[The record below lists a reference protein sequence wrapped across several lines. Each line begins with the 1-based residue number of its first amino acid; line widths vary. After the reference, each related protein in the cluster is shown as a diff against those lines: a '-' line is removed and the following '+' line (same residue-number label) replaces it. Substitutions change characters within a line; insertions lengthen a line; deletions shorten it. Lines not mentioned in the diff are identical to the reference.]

1 MSAFDSNRKDLVHG
15 RIILGAGF
23 IDVSLEEDVGAI
35 ETIDLPICGTSAL
48 EHILGRNE
56 LNLPTWIHLKSSDMV
71 FEKFLKNKFPNIVG
85 FSYSETQDEIGL
97 RISTITSVSATI
109 QIFSTIDLVFA
120 DTWQD
125 VPKGRDV
132 IAIHDN
138 SPGVPYTNVKRDEK
152 GKIVFD
158 LSNSHS
164 SVTGYFRFS
173 NPGLLLV
180 SLQKQK
186 DNGADGFYNA
196 IIDYDEKIENGI
208 ILEVSENWYDFG
220 HESSFYESRRHWLV
234 GRNFNNFVA
243 SDKSQRIIKSSL
255 QKEKIVEEVNW
266 YKNLPNQIIK
276 YVPKIW
282 ETEGSSSY
290 EIEFFAAPSLA
301 ETLVFG
307 NMSSRYWND
316 VMNEIDEYL
325 TIVSKT
331 TFKEI
336 NTEVFT
342 DSRKY
347 IYIDKVIERIEDLR
361 IDTNFNKFVSI
372 NNPFNKELIYNGK
385 KLPKI
390 DEILGRYLSLV
401 TKEVLINLVE
411 PNLLHGDLCFGN
423 MLFKEDNLKIFD
435 PRGTFGELKIAGD
448 LYYDFA
454 KLAHTIIGEYDFYAF
469 DRFILSVTPLGYE
482 SILIKKGNCY
492 ETLETLR
499 KDFAEICKKSDIDL
513 RNVRIIMAGLFL
525 SLASL
530 HKESAERQIGLLL
543 VGMSEVLELSEKN

>member
-1 MSAFDSNRKDLVHG
+1 MSAFDSNKKDLLHG

-23 IDVSLEEDVGAI
+23 IDISLEEDVGAI

-56 LNLPTWIHLKSSDMV
+56 LNLPTWVHLKSSDMV
-71 FEKFLKNKFPNIVG
+71 FEIFLKNKFPNIVG
-85 FSYSETQDEIGL
+85 FSYSENQDEIGL

-109 QIFSTIDLVFA
+109 QMFSTIDLVFA

-125 VPKGRDV
+125 VPKGQDV

-138 SPGVPYTNVKRDEK
+138 SQGITYTNVKRDKK
-152 GKIVFD
+152 GKLVFD
-158 LSNSHS
+158 LSSFHS

-173 NPGLLLV
+173 NPGLLLT

-196 IIDYDEKIENGI
+196 ITDYDDEIENGI

-243 SDKSQRIIKSSL
+243 SDKSHRIIKSSL

-266 YKNLPNQIIK
+266 YKNLPNEIIK

-290 EIEFFAAPSLA
+290 EIEFFSAPSLA

-316 VMNEIDEYL
+316 VMNEIDKYL

-331 TFKEI
+331 TFQEI

-347 IYIDKVIERIEDLR
+347 IYVDKVIERIEDLR
-361 IDTNFNKFVSI
+361 IDTNFNKFVSS
-372 NNPFNKELIYNGK
+372 NNPFNKELIYKGK

-390 DEILGRYLSLV
+390 DEILETYLSLV
-401 TKEVLINLVE
+401 TKEVLTNLVE

-435 PRGTFGELKIAGD
+435 PRGTFGKLKIAGD

-469 DRFILSVTPLGYE
+469 DRFILSVTPFGYE

-492 ETLETLR
+492 ETLGTLR
-499 KDFAEICKKSDIDL
+499 KDFAEICKKSGIDL